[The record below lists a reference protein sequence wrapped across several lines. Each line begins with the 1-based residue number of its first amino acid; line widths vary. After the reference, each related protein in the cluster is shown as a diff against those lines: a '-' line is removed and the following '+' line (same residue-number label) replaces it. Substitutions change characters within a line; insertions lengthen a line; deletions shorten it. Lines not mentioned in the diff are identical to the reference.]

1 MNKKIITVLIA
12 ALMIMTSMGL
22 SSALAGEELIVTGE
36 ILSVNPDSGEV
47 MIRDDAGNLH
57 SLKAE
62 PALDLKSFEK
72 GQKIVAKCNK
82 DKIIQSITDQQ

>member
-1 MNKKIITVLIA
+1 MIII
-12 ALMIMTSMGL
+12 SMGF

-57 SLKAE
+57 QLKADA
-62 PALDLKSFEK
+62 ALDLKSFEK
-72 GQKIVAKCNK
+72 GQKVMAKCNK